1 MAKQREGVY
10 ERILQCA
17 GKEFLEKG
25 YSDASLRIIAQAANT
40 STGSIYTRFGDKK
53 GLFDALTADAVKELM
68 GWFQKSYQEYNDLPA
83 REQNENAMI
92 SGEAKFEEFV
102 DYLYDHLTEFR
113 LILCCSGGTG
123 YGDLVSQLVEMD
135 TEFTYRFIETVGSD
149 AVASGRLTESLM
161 HMLSSSF
168 YSGVFEPVI
177 RGMDR
182 EEAHM
187 HVRRLRRFFLCG
199 WADIL
204 RLKTEETGSSNR
216 DFGQAERIG
225 DGND

>member
-10 ERILQCA
+10 ERILECA
-17 GKEFLEKG
+17 GAEFLEKG
-25 YSDASLRIIAQAANT
+25 YGEASLRRIAQAAGT

-53 GLFDALTADAVKELM
+53 GLFDALTADAVKELLL
-68 GWFQKSYQEYNDLPA
+68 WFRQSYQEFQALPA
-83 REQNENAMI
+83 GEQNENALVY
-92 SGEAKFEEFV
+92 GEPKFEEFV

-113 LILCCSGGTG
+113 LVLCCSDGTG
-123 YGDLVSQLVEMD
+123 YEDLVSQLVELD
-135 TEFTYRFIETVGSD
+135 TEFTYRFIEMVGSD
-149 AVASGRLTESLM
+149 AVSSGRLTESLM
-161 HMLSSSF
+161 HMLSYSF

-204 RLKTEETGSSNR
+204 QLDSVET
-216 DFGQAERIG
+216 
-225 DGND
+225 

>member
-1 MAKQREGVY
+1 MEKGADQMAKQREGVY

-25 YSDASLRIIAQAANT
+25 YANASLRTIAQAAGT

-53 GLFDALTADAVKELM
+53 GVFDALTAAAVKELLM
-68 GWFQKSYQEYNDLPA
+68 WFQNSYQEYNDLPA
-83 REQNENAMI
+83 RVQNENAMI

-113 LILCCSGGTG
+113 LVLCCSDGTG

-149 AVASGRLTESLM
+149 AVSSGRLTESLM

-177 RGMDR
+177 HGMDR

-204 RLKTEETGSSNR
+204 QLKPSEAGSSDR
-216 DFGQAERIG
+216 DFRQ
-225 DGND
+225 

>member
-10 ERILQCA
+10 ERILECA
-17 GKEFLEKG
+17 GAEFLEKG
-25 YSDASLRIIAQAANT
+25 YSEASLRSIAQAAGT

-53 GLFDALTADAVKELM
+53 GLFDALTADAVKELLL
-68 GWFQKSYQEYNDLPA
+68 WFRQSYQEFQALPA
-83 REQNENAMI
+83 GEQNENALVY
-92 SGEAKFEEFV
+92 GEPKFEEFV

-113 LILCCSGGTG
+113 LVLCCSDGTG
-123 YGDLVSQLVEMD
+123 YEDLVSQLVELD
-135 TEFTYRFIETVGSD
+135 TEFTYRFIEMVGSD
-149 AVASGRLTESLM
+149 AVSSGRLTESLM
-161 HMLSSSF
+161 HMLSYAF
-168 YSGVFEPVI
+168 YSGVLEPVI

-204 RLKTEETGSSNR
+204 QLDSAET
-216 DFGQAERIG
+216 
-225 DGND
+225 